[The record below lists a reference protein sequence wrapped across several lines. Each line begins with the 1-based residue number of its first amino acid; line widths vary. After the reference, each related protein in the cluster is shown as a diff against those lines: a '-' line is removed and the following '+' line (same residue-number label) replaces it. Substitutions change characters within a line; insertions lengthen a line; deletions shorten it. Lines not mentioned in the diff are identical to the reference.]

1 MTCPPQSDIVR
12 GECTCRTGLVLTPD
26 GCAAASGQVATAIA
40 HKIVKAPSHSGKK
53 YLCYYQQQAGSYSF
67 IDQSVDFRFCP
78 ESADSFKSLFI
89 SGHNTQNL
97 LIHSNVR
104 LGDTDDGF
112 LGVFASF

>member
-1 MTCPPQSDIVR
+1 M
-12 GECTCRTGLVLTPD
+12 LTSD
-26 GCAAASGQVATAIA
+26 GCAAASGQVATAVA
-40 HKIVKAPSHSGKK
+40 HKIVRAPSHSGKK

-78 ESADSFKSLFI
+78 ESANAFKALFI

-104 LGDTDDGF
+104 LSDNGDNF
-112 LGVFASF
+112 LGVFASFQKEVIV